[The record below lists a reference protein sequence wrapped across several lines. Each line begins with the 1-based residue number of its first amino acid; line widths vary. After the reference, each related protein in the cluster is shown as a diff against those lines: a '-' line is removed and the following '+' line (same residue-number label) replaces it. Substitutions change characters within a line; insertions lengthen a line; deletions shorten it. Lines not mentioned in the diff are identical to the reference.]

1 MILQK
6 MPLNLANYIASKFII
21 VRLDL
26 STFKNKTKTCGAVCK
41 ATAAIL
47 SLATSFS
54 ILLDWRQI
62 YSKSKSH
69 KNVFFNI
76 LLETILQKLIQ
87 WKIFGCWQSV
97 RIFRKLKTVKI
108 SNEMPNWR
116 RQINKIDRQYSP
128 QIRAFL
134 KGMTSPKLILMLEIE

>member
-1 MILQK
+1 MI
-6 MPLNLANYIASKFII
+6 F
-21 VRLDL
+21 RLL
-26 STFKNKTKTCGAVCK
+26 KTKQKHVAQSAKQHQQFC
-41 ATAAIL
+41 L
-47 SLATSFS
+47 WQLFFS

-97 RIFRKLKTVKI
+97 RIFRELKTVKI
-108 SNEMPNWR
+108 SNKMPNWR

-134 KGMTSPKLILMLEIE
+134 KGMTSPKLILMLEIESIWSNRHHIAGGIYNFYEDLR